1 MLAKIAT
8 MIILSAMSANTR
20 TDTANVVNVQ
30 WYPNETVS
38 VIETSD
44 GNIWEIGDELNPESQ
59 YVVTF
64 NTNGT
69 VDKTDDMVIS
79 VKEVK

>member
-1 MLAKIAT
+1 MFIKVSVA
-8 MIILSAMSANTR
+8 IILSLFR
-20 TDTANVVNVQ
+20 TDTANVVSTYETDN
-30 WYPNETVS
+30 NTVS

-44 GNIWEIGDELNPESQ
+44 GNIWEIGDELDSAKT
-59 YVVTF
+59 YSVTF

-69 VDKTDDMVIS
+69 ETVLDDMVIS

>member
-1 MLAKIAT
+1 MLKIAV
-8 MIILSAMSANTR
+8 MIALSMFR
-20 TDTANVVNVQ
+20 TETANVVSTYETDNQ
-30 WYPNETVS
+30 TVS

-44 GNIWEIGDELNPESQ
+44 GNIWEIGDELDSAKS
-59 YVVTF
+59 YTVTF

-69 VDKTDDMVIS
+69 ETVLDDMVIS

>member
-1 MLAKIAT
+1 MAKIAA
-8 MIILSAMSANTR
+8 MIILSTMSANTR

-30 WYPNETVS
+30 WYPNETIS

-44 GNIWEIGDELNPESQ
+44 GNIWEIGDELNPEST
-59 YVVTF
+59 YTVTF

-69 VDKTDDMVIS
+69 LDKTDDMVSS

>member
-1 MLAKIAT
+1 MLVKISIA
-8 MIILSAMSANTR
+8 IVLSMFR
-20 TDTANVVNVQ
+20 TETANVVSTYETDNQ
-30 WYPNETVS
+30 TVS

-44 GNIWEIGDELNPESQ
+44 GNIWEVGDELSAGKT
-59 YVVTF
+59 YSVTF

-69 VDKTDDMVIS
+69 LDKTDDMVIS